1 MWYVPGMPRK
11 IAFTGVPEAHQEG
24 DLVAFSASVDPQ
36 ALLEQSRGTMWSKRS
51 DGSYVTE
58 AKLVSHDPDGE
69 TVIEI
74 ITDTDFT
81 KLS

>member
-1 MWYVPGMPRK
+1 MPRK
-11 IAFTGVPEAHQEG
+11 IAFTGVPEARQEG
-24 DLVAFSASVDPQ
+24 ELVAFSGAVDPH
-36 ALLEQSRGTMWSKRS
+36 ALLEQSRGTMWSKRH

-74 ITDTDFT
+74 TTDTDFT
-81 KLS
+81 QLS